1 MEKILM
7 NDLDKVNDIAYLCG
21 VDASG
26 NPVLISK
33 ASLGS
38 VVAPSVTATKGEV
51 WIVYLDS
58 NKNKILVPWE
68 QWTTS
73 RTDAVGVAIMSGGRR
88 LLIAPHESSLY
99 WSSVAG
105 SGGAVTTT
113 VKTTA
118 DVDYAGQS
126 NTSKIVASAAFAGD
140 GEGYAPGYCAAYSN
154 GGVTAGSWWL
164 PSLGELGMIYEKYD
178 AINAAL
184 KKSAELR
191 SCQELPT
198 GALPSTRLRAR
209 GFCISV
215 AAIAGAILRRRA
227 SFGLGRL
234 QHSNSLTL

>member
-1 MEKILM
+1 M
-7 NDLDKVNDIAYLCG
+7 
-21 VDASG
+21 
-26 NPVLISK
+26 LISK

-58 NKNKILVPWE
+58 NKNMILVPWE

-99 WSSVAG
+99 WSSAAG

-113 VKTTA
+113 VKAVA

-140 GEGYAPGYCAAYSN
+140 GEGYAPGYCTAYSN
-154 GGVTAGSWWL
+154 GGVDTGSWWL

-184 KKSAELR
+184 EKISGATQLSRAAYWSSTESSATYAWNLHFSNGIRGYNTKTTYELR
-191 SCQELPT
+191 VRPVT
-198 GALPSTRLRAR
+198 A
-209 GFCISV
+209 F
-215 AAIAGAILRRRA
+215 
-227 SFGLGRL
+227 
-234 QHSNSLTL
+234 

>member
-1 MEKILM
+1 MEKIYIK
-7 NDLDKVNDIAYLCG
+7 DLAKVSNVTHVVGIDTDGNSVLIDKSNLAADIASYI
-21 VDASG
+21 
-26 NPVLISK
+26 P
-33 ASLGS
+33 
-38 VVAPSVTATKGEV
+38 ATKGEV

-58 NKNKILVPWE
+58 DKNRILVPWE

-73 RTDAVGVAIMSGGRR
+73 RTDAAGVAIMSGGRR

-140 GEGYAPGYCAAYSN
+140 GDGYAPGYCAAYSN
-154 GGVTAGSWWL
+154 GGVDTGSWWL

-184 KKSAELR
+184 EKISGATQLSRVAYWSSTEYSDTYAWALNFSSGGRWGNAKA
-191 SCQELPT
+191 T
-198 GALPSTRLRAR
+198 GK
-209 GFCISV
+209 
-215 AAIAGAILRRRA
+215 
-227 SFGLGRL
+227 GRVRPV
-234 QHSNSLTL
+234 TAF

>member
-21 VDASG
+21 VDTSG

-58 NKNKILVPWE
+58 NKNMILVPWE

-113 VKTTA
+113 VRATA

-126 NTSKIVASAAFAGD
+126 NTSKIVTSAAFAGD

-154 GGVTAGSWWL
+154 GGVAAGSWWM

-184 KKSAELR
+184 KKISGATQLSRIVYWSSTEYSATSAWNMNFGSGYR
-191 SCQELPT
+191 GRNDKTT
-198 GALPSTRLRAR
+198 GEFLVRPVTA
-209 GFCISV
+209 F
-215 AAIAGAILRRRA
+215 
-227 SFGLGRL
+227 
-234 QHSNSLTL
+234 

>member
-58 NKNKILVPWE
+58 NKNRILVPWE

-184 KKSAELR
+184 KKISGATQLSRVTYWSSTEASATYAWSLAF
-191 SCQELPT
+191 SS
-198 GALPSTRLRAR
+198 GHR
-209 GFCISV
+209 GYLTK
-215 AAIAGAILRRRA
+215 AAGKSRVRPVTA
-227 SFGLGRL
+227 F
-234 QHSNSLTL
+234 

>member
-1 MEKILM
+1 MKLNESAQINSISDEYIMLM
-7 NDLDKVNDIAYLCG
+7 
-21 VDASG
+21 DANG
-26 NPVLISK
+26 NPLKIAK
-33 ASLGS
+33 ADLANALASF
-38 VVAPSVTATKGEV
+38 VPATKGEV

-58 NKNKILVPWE
+58 DKSMILVPWE

-99 WSSVAG
+99 WSSAAG

-113 VKTTA
+113 VKAVA

-140 GEGYAPGYCAAYSN
+140 GEGYAPGYCTAYSN
-154 GGVTAGSWWL
+154 GGVDTGSWWL

-184 KKSAELR
+184 EKISGATQLSRVTYWSSTEYSATYAWYLYFSSGSR
-191 SCQELPT
+191 WSAT
-198 GALPSTRLRAR
+198 K
-209 GFCISV
+209 
-215 AAIAGAILRRRA
+215 AAYKFRVRPVTA
-227 SFGLGRL
+227 F
-234 QHSNSLTL
+234 

>member
-1 MEKILM
+1 MEKIYI
-7 NDLDKVNDIAYLCG
+7 NDLAMVSNVTHAIGIDAGGNTVLIGKSNLAADIANY
-21 VDASG
+21 
-26 NPVLISK
+26 I
-33 ASLGS
+33 
-38 VVAPSVTATKGEV
+38 PSTKGEV

-58 NKNKILVPWE
+58 NKNNILVPWE

-73 RTDAVGVAIMSGGRR
+73 RTDAAGVAIMSGGRR

-113 VKTTA
+113 VRATA

-126 NTSKIVASAAFAGD
+126 NTSKIVTSAAFAGD

-154 GGVTAGSWWL
+154 GGVAAGSWWM

-184 KKSAELR
+184 KKISGATQLSRIVYWSSTEYSATSAWNMNFGSGYR
-191 SCQELPT
+191 GRNDKTT
-198 GALPSTRLRAR
+198 GEFLVRPVTA
-209 GFCISV
+209 F
-215 AAIAGAILRRRA
+215 
-227 SFGLGRL
+227 
-234 QHSNSLTL
+234 

>member
-1 MEKILM
+1 MEKIYIK
-7 NDLDKVNDIAYLCG
+7 DLAKVSNVTHVVGIDTDGNSVLIDKSNLAADIASYI
-21 VDASG
+21 
-26 NPVLISK
+26 P
-33 ASLGS
+33 
-38 VVAPSVTATKGEV
+38 ATKGEV

-58 NKNKILVPWE
+58 DKNRILVPWE

-73 RTDAVGVAIMSGGRR
+73 RTDAAGVAIMSGGRR

-140 GEGYAPGYCAAYSN
+140 GDGYAPGYCAAYSN
-154 GGVTAGSWWL
+154 GGVAAGSWWL
-164 PSLGELGMIYEKYD
+164 PSLGELGLIYEKYD

-184 KKSAELR
+184 EKIS
-191 SCQELPT
+191 
-198 GALPSTRLRAR
+198 GATRLSR
-209 GFCISV
+209 ITYWS
-215 AAIAGAILRRRA
+215 
-227 SFGLGRL
+227 STE
-234 QHSNSLTL
+234 HSNTAAWILNFSNGFRGYNAKTIYEYRVRPVTSF

>member
-1 MEKILM
+1 M

-126 NTSKIVASAAFAGD
+126 NTSKIVASVAFAGD

-198 GALPSTRLRAR
+198 GALPRARLRAR
-209 GFCISV
+209 GVCISV
-215 AAIAGAILRRRA
+215 AAVAGAVLRRRTRV
-227 SFGLGRL
+227 GLGRL

>member
-1 MEKILM
+1 
-7 NDLDKVNDIAYLCG
+7 
-21 VDASG
+21 
-26 NPVLISK
+26 
-33 ASLGS
+33 
-38 VVAPSVTATKGEV
+38 
-51 WIVYLDS
+51 
-58 NKNKILVPWE
+58 
-68 QWTTS
+68 
-73 RTDAVGVAIMSGGRR
+73 MSGGRR

-198 GALPSTRLRAR
+198 GALPRPRLRTR
-209 GFCISV
+209 GFCFSV

-227 SFGLGRL
+227 SIGLGRL

>member
-126 NTSKIVASAAFAGD
+126 NTSKIVASVAFAGD

-184 KKSAELR
+184 KKISGATQLSRVVYWSSTERSATDAWSLAF
-191 SCQELPT
+191 SS
-198 GALPSTRLRAR
+198 GFR
-209 GFCISV
+209 G
-215 AAIAGAILRRRA
+215 
-227 SFGLGRL
+227 GLTKATSKSRVRPV
-234 QHSNSLTL
+234 TAF

>member
-1 MEKILM
+1 MKLNEAAQINSISDEYIMLM
-7 NDLDKVNDIAYLCG
+7 
-21 VDASG
+21 DANG
-26 NPVLISK
+26 NPLKIAK
-33 ASLGS
+33 TDLANALASF
-38 VVAPSVTATKGEV
+38 VPAIKGEV

-184 KKSAELR
+184 KKISGATQLSRVTYWSSTEYSATYAWPLNFSNGNR
-191 SCQELPT
+191 WYGTKAT
-198 GALPSTRLRAR
+198 GEFRVRPVTA
-209 GFCISV
+209 F
-215 AAIAGAILRRRA
+215 
-227 SFGLGRL
+227 
-234 QHSNSLTL
+234 

>member
-1 MEKILM
+1 MKLNESAQINSISDEYIMLM
-7 NDLDKVNDIAYLCG
+7 
-21 VDASG
+21 DANG
-26 NPVLISK
+26 NPLKIAK
-33 ASLGS
+33 ADLANAL
-38 VVAPSVTATKGEV
+38 APFVPATKGEV

-58 NKNKILVPWE
+58 DKNRILVPWE

-99 WSSVAG
+99 WSSVVG
-105 SGGAVTTT
+105 SGGAVTTMER
-113 VKTTA
+113 TTA

-184 KKSAELR
+184 GKISGATQLSRVTYWSSTEGSA
-191 SCQELPT
+191 T
-198 GALPSTRLRAR
+198 GAWLLRFSSGSR
-209 GFCISV
+209 GYYSKTTNNYRVRPVTAF
-215 AAIAGAILRRRA
+215 
-227 SFGLGRL
+227 
-234 QHSNSLTL
+234 

>member
-1 MEKILM
+1 MVIETIQLK
-7 NDLDKVNDIAYLCG
+7 DLDKVSNVTHVVGIDAGGNTVLIGKSNLAADIAPYM
-21 VDASG
+21 
-26 NPVLISK
+26 P
-33 ASLGS
+33 
-38 VVAPSVTATKGEV
+38 ATKGEV

-68 QWTTS
+68 QWSTS

-118 DVDYAGQS
+118 DIDYAGQS
-126 NTSKIVASAAFAGD
+126 NTGKIVTSAAFAGD

-154 GGVTAGSWWL
+154 GGVAAGSWWL

-178 AINAAL
+178 AINAVL
-184 KKSAELR
+184 KKISGATQLSRVTYWSSTESSA
-191 SCQELPT
+191 T
-198 GALPSTRLRAR
+198 
-209 GFCISV
+209 
-215 AAIAGAILRRRA
+215 IAWFLDFSNGGRWSHTKTTNKDGVRPVT
-227 SFGLGRL
+227 SF
-234 QHSNSLTL
+234 